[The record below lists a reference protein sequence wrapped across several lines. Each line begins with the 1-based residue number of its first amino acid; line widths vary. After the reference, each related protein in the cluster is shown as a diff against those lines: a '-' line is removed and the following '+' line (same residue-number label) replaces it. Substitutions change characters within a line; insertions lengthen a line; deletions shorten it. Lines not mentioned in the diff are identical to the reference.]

1 MVPIAQ
7 QKIGLLEVSVYAT
20 RKEMGQAAADL
31 GAARIRKL
39 LKERESVNIILG
51 SAPSQL
57 ELYAALLTSGLD
69 FGRIHAFH
77 MDEYLGLAPDAPQGF
92 GNYLKEHLFQH
103 AGFRSV
109 HYING
114 QADDPAAECA
124 RYAALLEAYPPD
136 VIFEGIGENGHLA
149 FNDPGVADFHD
160 PARVKISNMDEV
172 CRAQQVHDGCF
183 ASLEEVPRQAVTLTI
198 PQLTPPEATLVI
210 TVPGPTKAQAVYHTL
225 CGPITEAC
233 PASIL
238 RRHPHAT
245 LVLDRDAAAN
255 TGLVKV

>member
-7 QKIGLLEVSVYAT
+7 QKIDLLEVSVYAT

-31 GAARIRKL
+31 GAARIREL

-114 QADDPAAECA
+114 QTDNPAAECA

-160 PARVKISNMDEV
+160 PARVKISNMDEA

-245 LVLDRDAAAN
+245 LVLDRAAAAN

>member
-1 MVPIAQ
+1 
-7 QKIGLLEVSVYAT
+7 
-20 RKEMGQAAADL
+20 MGQAAADL
-31 GAARIRKL
+31 GAARIREL

-245 LVLDRDAAAN
+245 LVLDRAAAAN

>member
-7 QKIGLLEVSVYAT
+7 QKIDLLEVSVYAT

-114 QADDPAAECA
+114 QTDNPAAECA

-245 LVLDRDAAAN
+245 LVLDRAAAAN

>member
-7 QKIGLLEVSVYAT
+7 QKIDLLEVSVYAT

-31 GAARIRKL
+31 GAARIREL

-172 CRAQQVHDGCF
+172 CRAQQVHDGCLE
-183 ASLEEVPRQAVTLTI
+183 SLEEVDRQGGT
-198 PQLTPPEATLVI
+198 PEATLVI

-245 LVLDRDAAAN
+245 LVLDRAAAAN

>member
-7 QKIGLLEVSVYAT
+7 QKIDLLEVSVYAT

-31 GAARIRKL
+31 GAARIREL

-114 QADDPAAECA
+114 QTDNPAAEYA

-245 LVLDRDAAAN
+245 LVLDRAAAAN

>member
-7 QKIGLLEVSVYAT
+7 QKIDLLEVSVYAT

-31 GAARIRKL
+31 GAARIREL

-114 QADDPAAECA
+114 QTDNPAAECA

-149 FNDPGVADFHD
+149 FNDPGVADLHD

-255 TGLVKV
+255 AGLVKV

>member
-7 QKIGLLEVSVYAT
+7 QKIDLLEVAVYAT

-31 GAARIRKL
+31 GAARIKEL
-39 LKERESVNIILG
+39 LKERETVNVILG

-69 FGRIHAFH
+69 FSRIHAFH

-92 GNYLKEHLFQH
+92 GNYLKEHLFRH

-114 QADDPAAECA
+114 QAADPMAECA

-160 PARVKISNMDEV
+160 PAAVKIANLDEV
-172 CRAQQVHDGCF
+172 CRTQQVHDGCF
-183 ASLEEVPRQAVTLTI
+183 ARLEDVPEQAVTLTI
-198 PQLTPPEATLVI
+198 PQLTRPEATLVV

-225 CGPITEAC
+225 YGPIAEGC

-255 TGLVKV
+255 TGLVKG

>member
-7 QKIGLLEVSVYAT
+7 QKIDLLEVSVYAT

-31 GAARIRKL
+31 GAARIREL

-114 QADDPAAECA
+114 QTDNPAAECA

-198 PQLTPPEATLVI
+198 PQLTPPEATPVI

-245 LVLDRDAAAN
+245 LVLDRAAAAN

>member
-31 GAARIRKL
+31 GAARIREL

-103 AGFRSV
+103 VGFRSV

-114 QADDPAAECA
+114 QADNPAAECA

-245 LVLDRDAAAN
+245 LVLDRAAAAN